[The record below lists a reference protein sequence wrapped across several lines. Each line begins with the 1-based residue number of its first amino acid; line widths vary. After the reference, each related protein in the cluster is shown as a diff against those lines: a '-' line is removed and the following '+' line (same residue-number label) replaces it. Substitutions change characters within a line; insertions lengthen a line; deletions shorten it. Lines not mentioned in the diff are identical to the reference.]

1 MKNQHVAL
9 CTANIGLYVPFD
21 FIKIPN
27 SVQEGLMNFKEHFT
41 EMAKSN
47 NPEVDFTQKHFREN
61 LLLFMDMFYENGAG
75 TYDTDFSLEMEA
87 WFTDPETGNVIYYDN
102 SSEGF
107 RLELSAADVQEIKL
121 VILSKLAAAF
131 N

>member
-9 CTANIGLYVPFD
+9 CTANIALYVPFD

-87 WFTDPETGNVIYYDN
+87 WFTDPETNNVIYYDS

-107 RLELSAADVQEIKL
+107 RLELSAP
-121 VILSKLAAAF
+121 S
-131 N
+131 